1 MTASN
6 SYIKKIDYNKLINI
20 SFVGLAF
27 SIPISKALTSI
38 FTGILILLWLLEGNL
53 KKKSHIILH
62 DKLSIAII
70 IFVGFS
76 IISLLWAS
84 NIAYAIKFIRVKYWY
99 FAPILI
105 MLTSFRLSYTK
116 YVLDA
121 FLLSMFISEI
131 ASYGVYLKIWHI
143 KGVSYTNPTVFMSH
157 VDYSVYLAFAI
168 MVLLVKIYEQK
179 DLKARIFLGIFFI
192 TATTN
197 LFINGGRTGQF
208 AFVLTV
214 LVIAF
219 LYYRRSYKIILS
231 SILLAF
237 LSMPLAYHFSPN
249 FHKRIDQL
257 YTDVHNAYAYH
268 NYDGSLSTR
277 ISLWT
282 IGINKFIDHPIL
294 GSGIGNEMKGLKP
307 YINKYGFSEK
317 NLKPYS
323 DFHNN
328 FIMYAVELGIVGLL
342 VNLFIFYRIATF
354 DIRERR
360 YKVLSTAF
368 AIVFL
373 SHEMGGFSFHLMDSL
388 VLFAVFAALFNAI
401 EYQEKNGVDIDE
413 KYP

>member
-1 MTASN
+1 MTITN
-6 SYIKKIDYNKLINI
+6 PLVKNVDYNKLLNI

-38 FTGILILLWLLEGNL
+38 FTGLLILLWLVQGHL
-53 KKKSHIILH
+53 KNKFKIVLH
-62 DKLSIAII
+62 DKLSIAIL
-70 IFVGFS
+70 IFIGFS
-76 IISLLWAS
+76 ILSLFWAP
-84 NIAYAIKFIRVKYWY
+84 NLAYAIKFIRVKYWY
-99 FAPILI
+99 FFPVII
-105 MLTSFRLSYTK
+105 MLTSFRIQYTK

-121 FLLSMFISEI
+121 FLLSMFISEV
-131 ASYGVYLKIWHI
+131 ASYGVYFRLWHFN
-143 KGVSYTNPTVFMSH
+143 GATHLFPTVFMSH

-168 MVLLVKIYEQK
+168 ILILVKMYEQT
-179 DLKARIFLGIFFI
+179 DLKLKILLGVFFI

-208 AFVLTV
+208 AFVLTIFV
-214 LVIAF
+214 VAI
-219 LYYRRSYKIILS
+219 LYYRHSYKILLS
-231 SILLAF
+231 SIIIAIF
-237 LSMPLAYHFSPN
+237 SMPLAYHLSPN

-268 NYDGSLSTR
+268 NYDGSLATR
-277 ISLWT
+277 ASLWT

-294 GSGIGNEMKGLKP
+294 GSGIGGEMKGLDL
-307 YINKYGFSEK
+307 YIKKYGFSEK

-328 FIMYAVELGIVGLL
+328 FIMYAVELGIVGLA

-360 YKVLSTAF
+360 YKILATAF
-368 AIVFL
+368 AIVFF

-401 EYQEKNGVDIDE
+401 EYQEKNGVNIDR
-413 KYP
+413 KRP